1 MSADRPAPERPRWL
15 ATRDLFSY
23 TRRTLG
29 LVLASSPGLLGAM
42 AALTLVSAVVPILVA
57 YAGKRIVD
65 AVVSASVEQSVRWV
79 LIELASVTAL
89 ALSVR
94 GTGLVRTV
102 LGARLGVDIN
112 VQILEKAVGLEL
124 SFFENAEFYDK
135 LTRARRE
142 ASSRPVAL
150 VADAFQIIQ
159 NLLTLGG
166 YAAVLSSFSG
176 WLVLGLL
183 AATVP
188 AALSEMRHSK
198 LGFRLRNWRS
208 PETRRLYY
216 LEYVLA
222 NDEHVKEV
230 KLFGIGPHLLARYRT
245 LAEKFYE
252 EDKRLSVRRAAWT
265 QALSL
270 IGTGAFYGAYVLMA
284 TRAARG
290 ELSLGTLT
298 LYIVSLRQGQQAFQ
312 SVLSGIGNL
321 YEHNLYMS
329 NLFDYLAI
337 AAATGGAS
345 QTPSSAGLEAL
356 PTAEPTPTES
366 AGASP
371 PVVAP
376 APPSG
381 AAPAGSPPPANGAAS
396 PVVARPATA
405 RGLVF
410 ENVGFRYPGKAAFA
424 LRGLSLHIEPGDSLA
439 IVGQNGA
446 GKTTFVKLLARLYQP
461 TEGRILLDGV
471 DLRDWPVAALRRRIS
486 VLFQD
491 FNQYQLSVRENI
503 GLGSVQHLDDTA
515 RIERAAQR
523 GGADAVAAALPLGL
537 EARLGTW
544 FEKGSELSGGQWQK
558 IALARAFMR
567 EEADILVLDEPTA
580 ALDAQAEHAV
590 FERFRQLAEGR
601 TTIVISHRFPTVRM
615 ARHIIVLQQG
625 QLIEAGSH
633 AELIARDGVYAQ
645 LFALQAQG
653 YQ

>member
-1 MSADRPAPERPRWL
+1 
-15 ATRDLFSY
+15 
-23 TRRTLG
+23 
-29 LVLASSPGLLGAM
+29 
-42 AALTLVSAVVPILVA
+42 
-57 YAGKRIVD
+57 
-65 AVVSASVEQSVRWV
+65 VRWV
-79 LIELASVTAL
+79 LLELGSVTAL
-89 ALSVR
+89 SLALR
-94 GTGLVRTV
+94 GTGLVRSI
-102 LGARLGVDIN
+102 LGARLGVDVN
-112 VQILEKAVGLEL
+112 AQILEKAIGLEL
-124 SFFENAEFYDK
+124 PFFENAEFYDK

-142 ASSRPVAL
+142 ASSRPVAV
-150 VADAFQIIQ
+150 VADGFQIVQ
-159 NLLTLGG
+159 NVLTLAG
-166 YAAVLSSFSG
+166 YAAVLSRFSG

-198 LGFRLRNWRS
+198 LGFQLRNWRS
-208 PETRRLYY
+208 PETRRLLY

-230 KLFGIGPHLLARYRT
+230 KLFDLGPHLLGRYRALSET
-245 LAEKFYE
+245 FFQ
-252 EDKRLSVRRAAWT
+252 EDKRLSIRRAAWT

-284 TRAARG
+284 AQAARG
-290 ELSLGTLT
+290 QLTLGTLT

-337 AAATGGAS
+337 AASTAAT
-345 QTPSSAGLEAL
+345 
-356 PTAEPTPTES
+356 
-366 AGASP
+366 
-371 PVVAP
+371 
-376 APPSG
+376 
-381 AAPAGSPPPANGAAS
+381 AAVPGS
-396 PVVARPATA
+396 ARPRLGAPGGE
-405 RGLVF
+405 RSGLVF
-410 ENVGFRYPGKAAFA
+410 ENVGFRYPGKEAFA
-424 LRGLSLHIEPGDSLA
+424 LRGLSLRVEPGDSLA

-446 GKTTFVKLLARLYQP
+446 GKTTLVKLLARLYQP
-461 TEGRILLDGV
+461 TEGRITLDGI
-471 DLRDWPVAALRRRIS
+471 DLRDWPIETLRRRIS

-503 GLGSVQHLDDTA
+503 GLGSVDHLEDTP
-515 RIERAAQR
+515 RIERAAER

-580 ALDAQAEHAV
+580 ALDAEAEHAV
-590 FERFRQLAEGR
+590 FERFRQLSEGR

-615 ARHIIVLQQG
+615 ARHIIVLEQG
-625 QLIEAGSH
+625 TLMESGSH
-633 AELIARDGVYAQ
+633 AELIARGGIYARM
-645 LFALQAQG
+645 FALQARG

>member
-1 MSADRPAPERPRWL
+1 MSALSPTPAQRSRRI
-15 ATRDLFSY
+15 ATRDLISY

-29 LVLASSPGLLGAM
+29 LVLASSPGLLAAM

-57 YAGKRIVD
+57 YAGKRIID
-65 AVVSASVEQSVRWV
+65 AVVAADVQQSVDWV
-79 LIELASVTAL
+79 LLELASVTAL
-89 ALSVR
+89 ALALR
-94 GTGLVRTV
+94 GNGLARSI

-124 SFFENAEFYDK
+124 PFFENAEFYDK

-150 VADAFQIIQ
+150 VADGFQIVQ

-166 YAAVLSSFSG
+166 YAAVLSRFSG

-183 AATVP
+183 VATVP

-198 LGFRLRNWRS
+198 LGFQLRNWRS
-208 PETRRLYY
+208 PETRRLLY

-222 NDEHVKEV
+222 NDDHVKEV
-230 KLFGIGPHLLARYRT
+230 KLFGIGPHLLDRYRT
-245 LAEKFYE
+245 LSEKFYE
-252 EDKRLSVRRAAWT
+252 EDKRLSVRRATWT

-270 IGTGAFYGAYVLMA
+270 IGTGAFYGAYLLMA
-284 TRAARG
+284 AQAARG
-290 ELSLGTLT
+290 QLTLGTLT

-337 AAATGGAS
+337 ASPVGV
-345 QTPSSAGLEAL
+345 AG
-356 PTAEPTPTES
+356 PTPTLADGVLS
-366 AGASP
+366 QAA
-371 PVVAP
+371 
-376 APPSG
+376 
-381 AAPAGSPPPANGAAS
+381 AAPDLGSERA
-396 PVVARPATA
+396 ARPSRRDER

-410 ENVGFRYPGKAAFA
+410 EDVGFRYPGKDTFA
-424 LRGLSLHIEPGDSLA
+424 LRGLSLHIQPGDSLA

-446 GKTTFVKLLARLYQP
+446 GKTTLVKLLARLYQP

-471 DLRDWPVAALRRRIS
+471 ELREWPLATLLQRIS

-503 GLGSVQHLDDTA
+503 GLGSVAHLDETE
-515 RIERAAQR
+515 RIERAAHR

-580 ALDAQAEHAV
+580 ALDAEAEHAV
-590 FERFRQLAEGR
+590 FERFRELSEGR

-615 ARHIIVLQQG
+615 ARHIIVLDQG
-625 QLIEAGSH
+625 RLVEAGSH
-633 AELIARDGVYAQ
+633 AELLALRGIYARM
-645 LFALQAQG
+645 FALQAQG